1 MSCLQIHIATIH
13 PQFIQSYFQFGVFR
27 SALIKKSVT
36 CNTIDLRDFAVD
48 RHASVDDL
56 PYGGGDGMVM
66 RPEPLVAAVR
76 SVERKPLVIMTSPG
90 ARPWTQYEAKH
101 YAKSD
106 RPLFFVCGRFAG
118 VDQRFID
125 GFVDAEYSL
134 GDVVVSGGELPVLM
148 MVDSVLRLIPGVLG
162 DDASAHFDS
171 FADGF
176 AGGLEHPLYTRPREF
191 EGRAVPEVLMSGD
204 HKAIAEWRETES
216 RQKTERL
223 RPDLL
228 LPKKK

>member
-1 MSCLQIHIATIH
+1 MTGLQIYFATIH

-27 SALIKKSVT
+27 SAINGKKVI
-36 CNTIDLRDFAVD
+36 CNPIDLRDFAVD
-48 RHASVDDL
+48 RHASIDDM

-66 RPEPLVAAVR
+66 RPEPLAAAVR
-76 SVERKPLVIMTSPG
+76 SIPVKPVVLMTSPG
-90 ARPWTQYEAKH
+90 AKPWTQAEAKH
-101 YAKSD
+101 YALTD

-125 GFVDAEYSL
+125 GYVDAEYSL

-148 MVDSVLRLIPGVLG
+148 MADSILRMIPGVLG

-171 FADGF
+171 FASGFDGR
-176 AGGLEHPLYTRPREF
+176 LEHPLFTRPKEF
-191 EGRAVPEVLMSGD
+191 EGASVPDVLMSGD
-204 HKAIAEWRETES
+204 HKAIAQWRAHQS
-216 RQKTERL
+216 MVKTERL